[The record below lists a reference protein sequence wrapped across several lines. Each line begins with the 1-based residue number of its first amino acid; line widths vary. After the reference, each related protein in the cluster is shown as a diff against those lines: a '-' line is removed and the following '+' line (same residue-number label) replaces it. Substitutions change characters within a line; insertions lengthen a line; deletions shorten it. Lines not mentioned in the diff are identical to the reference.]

1 MTTFFVP
8 GVPAP
13 QGSKR
18 HVGNGIM
25 VESSRGVAPWR
36 TAVAYIAR
44 ARRERFD
51 TAIHVQI
58 EFIMPRPKRLG
69 KTRQEPMTQKPDVDK
84 LIRSTLD
91 GLTTSGI
98 IPDDSYVTHV
108 EAEKRRA
115 NYSEDTGAKI
125 TIQDTQEK
133 TQ

>member
-1 MTTFFVP
+1 M
-8 GVPAP
+8 
-13 QGSKR
+13 
-18 HVGNGIM
+18 GNGIM
-25 VESSRGVAPWR
+25 VESSKGVAPWR

-44 ARRERFD
+44 SRRQRFD
-51 TAIHVQI
+51 NAVHIEI

-69 KTRQEPMTQKPDVDK
+69 KTKQEPMIQKPDVDK

-115 NYSEDTGAKI
+115 NYQEGTGARI
-125 TIQDTQEK
+125 TITKEEQC
-133 TQ
+133 